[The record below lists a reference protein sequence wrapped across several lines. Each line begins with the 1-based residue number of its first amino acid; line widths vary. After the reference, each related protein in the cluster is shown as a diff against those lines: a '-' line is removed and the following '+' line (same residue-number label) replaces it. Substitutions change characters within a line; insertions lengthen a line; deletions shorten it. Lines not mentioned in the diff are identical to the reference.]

1 MMPLVTVFPT
11 PNGFP
16 IARTS
21 SPILILLDSADSIGF
36 KPSNPLIFSTAMS
49 EYLSAPIKT
58 ASVIS
63 PSLNSTKTDVALVNM

>member
-21 SPILILLDSADSIGF
+21 SPTLMLLDSAESIGF
-36 KPSNPLIFSTAMS
+36 KSSKPLIFSTAMS
-49 EYLSAPIKT
+49 EYLSAPINI

-63 PSLNSTKTDVALVNM
+63 TSLNSTKKD